1 MRSCSSRCRRH
12 AGSRWCAVHGREAV
26 VPWPAACGS
35 CSSRWRKALP
45 GAGGARCACGSG
57 GAAGPQLG
65 PLVRA
70 VSGSPARPGMKGPR
84 LQQEPRAARAG
95 GRRCP
100 GAERAGP
107 AGGGPGL
114 YQNAQ
119 RPLEFCAVHA
129 LTRPAGG
136 DASPRRQADEICKR
150 PLEQL
155 ALSRV
160 HGFIVNVPSN
170 VSLGFVSLP
179 VRRKHW
185 IAVRQV
191 GGTYYNL
198 DSKLKAPAC
207 VGGEGELRAFL
218 QDFLSQG
225 PCEVLLVVSRA
236 VEESGGWL
244 NPE

>member
-1 MRSCSSRCRRH
+1 MAS
-12 AGSRWCAVHGREAV
+12 
-26 VPWPAACGS
+26 PPAE
-35 CSSRWRKALP
+35 P
-45 GAGGARCACGSG
+45 GFAASG
-57 GAAGPQLG
+57 GIK
-65 PLVRA
+65 R
-70 VSGSPARPGMKGPR
+70 
-84 LQQEPRAARAG
+84 
-95 GRRCP
+95 
-100 GAERAGP
+100 
-107 AGGGPGL
+107 
-114 YQNAQ
+114 
-119 RPLEFCAVHA
+119 
-129 LTRPAGG
+129 
-136 DASPRRQADEICKR
+136 R